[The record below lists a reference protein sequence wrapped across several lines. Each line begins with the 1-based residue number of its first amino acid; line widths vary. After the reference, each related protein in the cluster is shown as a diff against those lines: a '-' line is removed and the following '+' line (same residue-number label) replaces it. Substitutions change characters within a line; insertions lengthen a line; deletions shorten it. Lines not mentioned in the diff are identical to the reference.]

1 MVENGGFY
9 NAIDSIQSWRNLKK
23 RGSFFVDLPCTQIV
37 VMSFR
42 GNNYECRTGIYVQY
56 SVLLLSILIDK
67 QYPDHAFLQFDR
79 GLTFYTVK

>member
-1 MVENGGFY
+1 MLFKVGE
-9 NAIDSIQSWRNLKK
+9 IKKKKEVSSWTSHVPNSKEK
-23 RGSFFVDLPCTQIV
+23 DT

-42 GNNYECRTGIYVQY
+42 GNNYGCHTGIYVQY

-79 GLTFYTVK
+79 GLFFFYS